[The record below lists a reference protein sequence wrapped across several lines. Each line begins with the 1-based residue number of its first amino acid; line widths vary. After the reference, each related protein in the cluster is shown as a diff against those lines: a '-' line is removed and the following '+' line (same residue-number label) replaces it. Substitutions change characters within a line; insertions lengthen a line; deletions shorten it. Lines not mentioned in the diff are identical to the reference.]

1 MTNTKD
7 RPTRDR
13 AEHFDRLQTAL
24 EEGLRAINA
33 ARSPEEAEWLRFP
46 VTSSRKKEFRRRFD
60 GGAAAVC
67 VAHRNPARNAA

>member
-33 ARSPEEAEWLRFP
+33 ARSPEEAECA
-46 VTSSRKKEFRRRFD
+46 RRR
-60 GGAAAVC
+60 
-67 VAHRNPARNAA
+67 ARNRLEELDDDFEAAFSHN